1 MQQTPGIP
9 DNTSS
14 SNTLIQPGYIVK
26 SPSGLTSSGKLGF
39 LLKSGE
45 IEQIEEKI
53 EEEAGHGR
61 STHQPDTQQPNSLRG
76 KRYLQRRK
84 KQLNN
89 STGGFM
95 TPVGSN

>member
-1 MQQTPGIP
+1 MMHPLTKEQIAEINTYSSGNLLVPQTPGIGES
-9 DNTSS
+9 SS

-26 SPSGLTSSGKLGF
+26 SPSGMTSSGKLGF

-61 STHQPDTQQPNSLRG
+61 STQ
-76 KRYLQRRK
+76 
-84 KQLNN
+84 KQEQH
-89 STGGFM
+89 
-95 TPVGSN
+95 